1 MLLADLGADVVRVD
15 RPGNVPVIPP
25 ETDIT
30 SRGKRSVIVDLK
42 HERGA
47 SVVLDLASRADV
59 LLEGL
64 RPGVTE
70 RLGIGPDECWAR
82 NPPLVYGRM
91 TGWGQDGPLPQAAG
105 HDIGYIAV
113 TGALHAI
120 GRAGGPPQVPVNY
133 LGDFGGGS
141 MFLVLGVM
149 AALWESRV
157 GGRGQVVDA
166 AIVDGTAALQA
177 MTYSM
182 LASNLWRDERGV
194 NFLDSGAPYYDVY
207 ETADGRHM
215 AVGAIE
221 PKFYAEFIRLLFGDA
236 PPAGLGPGCG
246 RRGGASRSEIAKGF
260 LSRTQAEWAAVFEG
274 TDACVAPV
282 VSLTEAPGHPH
293 LAARATYVEADGIIQ
308 PGVAPRFSRTP
319 GAAGAI
325 ELPGAHSREVL
336 ADWGVADA
344 AALLA
349 AGVVRE
355 RPLAW
360 SGASQPAPLR
370 RGTGW
375 ACRAAATSGC
385 TCSSRSPAS
394 PCPRPNRKPAGPC
407 PTSRAHARTGVHAR
421 TGTHGRAGVHGRAR
435 GRARALGH
443 GARLHRHLSV
453 RGRLVDD
460 VREHLRDVVGDLR
473 GRQAGRLRHLL
484 KRGRVHGLLELLAG
498 DGKVVT
504 HPDP

>member
-1 MLLADLGADVVRVD
+1 MINPASPHGAPQPQGERQSDGGPEPGGASEPGTVPKPRGPLAGVRIVELAGIGPVPLAGMLLADLGADVVRVD
-15 RPGNVPVIPP
+15 RPDNVPIISP

-42 HERGA
+42 HKRGA
-47 SVVLDLASRADV
+47 GVVLDLASRADV

-70 RLGIGPDECWAR
+70 RLGIGPDDCWAR

-91 TGWGQDGPLPQAAG
+91 TGWGQDGPLAQSAG

-120 GRAGGPPQVPVNY
+120 GRAGGPPQIPVNY

-149 AALWESRV
+149 AALWESRAS
-157 GGRGQVVDA
+157 GRGQVVDA
-166 AIVDGTAALQA
+166 AIVDGTASLQA

-182 LASNLWRDERGV
+182 LAGNLWRDERGV
-194 NFLDSGAPYYDVY
+194 NMLDSGAPYYDVY

-221 PKFYAEFIRLLFGDA
+221 PKFYAEFVRLLFDGA
-236 PPAGLGPGCG
+236 PPAGVPD
-246 RRGGASRSEIAKGF
+246 RGAGGGGQRARSEIAKRF
-260 LSRTQAEWAAVFEG
+260 LTRTQAQWAVVFEG

-282 VSLTEAPGHPH
+282 VSLTEAPAHPH
-293 LAARATYVEADGIIQ
+293 LAARATYVEVDGIIQ

-319 GAAGAI
+319 GVAGTIA
-325 ELPGAHSREVL
+325 LPGAHSREVL
-336 ADWGVADA
+336 ADWGVTDA

-355 RPLAW
+355 RPLLPP
-360 SGASQPAPLR
+360 GASQPAPLR
-370 RGTGW
+370 RGTGC
-375 ACRAAATSGC
+375 AY
-385 TCSSRSPAS
+385 
-394 PCPRPNRKPAGPC
+394 
-407 PTSRAHARTGVHAR
+407 RT
-421 TGTHGRAGVHGRAR
+421 R
-435 GRARALGH
+435 GY
-443 GARLHRHLSV
+443 
-453 RGRLVDD
+453 
-460 VREHLRDVVGDLR
+460 
-473 GRQAGRLRHLL
+473 
-484 KRGRVHGLLELLAG
+484 
-498 DGKVVT
+498 
-504 HPDP
+504 